1 MGAAVIILPMPRL
14 AITANQKPKQ
24 KGQLTNFKRNFLY
37 LLFVSNDLSYKKSGM
52 YFEGLSFIKLV
63 YFSLRSSMTPNSWE

>member
-1 MGAAVIILPMPRL
+1 MLLVPRL

-24 KGQLTNFKRNFLY
+24 KGQLTNFRINFLN
-37 LLFVSNDLSYKKSGM
+37 LLSVSSDLSYKKSGI

-63 YFSLRSSMTPNSWE
+63 YFSLKSSMTPNSWE